1 MLKTILITV
10 GTTKYD
16 ELLKEINKKEFFQ
29 SLIKLGCKD
38 LIIQYGNTALP
49 EDFPKDKYISKDNE
63 IINIQ
68 SYKFKFDNNE
78 NNSFK
83 NDMLKS
89 DLIIS
94 HAGNIYIN
102 LLIINLLLIK

>member
-1 MLKTILITV
+1 MLKTVLITV

-29 SLIKLGCKD
+29 ALVKIGCQD
-38 LIIQYGNTALP
+38 LIIQYGCTVLP
-49 EDFPKDKYISKDNE
+49 EDFPKNKYILNDNKT
-63 IINIQ
+63 INIQ

-78 NNSFK
+78 INSFK

-94 HAGNIYIN
+94 HAGIYN
-102 LLIINLLLIK
+102 Y